1 MSVAVAHAN
10 IALIKY
16 WGKADRALNLPA
28 VPSLSLTLAGLR
40 TRTEARL
47 ITGAEDAV
55 TLDGRPAGGRPR
67 ARVIAMLDQLRAR
80 AGATSRLAITSH
92 NEFPTAAGLASSASG
107 FAALALAAS
116 HALGLELTRQQLSAL
131 ARQASASAARS
142 VFGGWAELL
151 TGCEHAS
158 PIAPPEH
165 LDVRMLV
172 AVTRRGEKAIG
183 STEAML
189 HTAETSPYYD
199 AWVSSAGALFTRGK
213 SALLARDLPE
223 LGRAMEHSTL
233 AMHASMLAADPGVL
247 YFAPESLAVMHAV
260 RELRGRGFST
270 FFTLDAGPHVKV
282 LCPSVEAPAVA
293 KELRALPAVLEL
305 LEAAPGP
312 AAELLEAP

>member
-1 MSVAVAHAN
+1 MSVAVAYAN

-16 WGKADRALNLPA
+16 WGKADRVRNLPA

-40 TRTEARL
+40 TRTEAQL
-47 ITGAEDAV
+47 IPGEEDTV
-55 TLDGRPAGGRPR
+55 TLDGRPAQGRPH
-67 ARVIAMLDQLRAR
+67 ARVVALLDQLRAR
-80 AGATSRLAITSH
+80 AGSDAHLAVTSH

-116 HALGLELTRQQLSAL
+116 HALGLSLTRQELSAV

-142 VFGGWAELL
+142 IFGGWAELL
-151 TGCEHAS
+151 TSSEHAS
-158 PIAPPEH
+158 PIAPAAH

-199 AWVSSAGALFTRGK
+199 AWVASAGAMFARGK
-213 SALLARDLPE
+213 SALLARDLKE

-260 RELRGRGFST
+260 RELRGRGFSAY
-270 FFTLDAGPHVKV
+270 FTLDAGPHVKV
-282 LCPSVEAPAVA
+282 LCPSSEAPAIA
-293 KELRALPAVLEL
+293 AELRALPAVLEL
-305 LEAAPGP
+305 LEAAPGD
-312 AAELLEAP
+312 AAELIEAP